1 MNTADS
7 PVTPDPALRQGVPH
21 PVEDHAAPG
30 GAAGLPPD
38 DPDVSA
44 APSRPRGSPSSSAE
58 VGISR
63 SGEWD
68 VVVVGGGIG
77 GLAAAGLLARAGRR
91 VLVIET
97 SAQLGGACLGVTAE
111 GFRYDLGVGVITG
124 AEPRGAVSILC
135 DRLGIHLPVIP
146 CDPTVQ
152 VALPRHRVS
161 LPRAVDGWW
170 PEIHRE
176 FPDDE
181 ESWHTLLAELSAL
194 AGDRD
199 QLAAALPP
207 FRPEGWRARLRYWR
221 TLAARRLSARTRQA
235 TRRVLRAA
243 DTPFRTTLE
252 QGGLG
257 GASRRVLEACLWF
270 LLLRGSDECSTLEA
284 ALAVQRLREG
294 IVVVPPGPIALVE
307 ALARRIEEC
316 GGEIRLGTE
325 AARCVAERGRIVG
338 VTTKTGETIQARW
351 TVTDVPPGIL
361 TKSLMPPPRGWFQG
375 KPVVQE
381 PWRPRRVAQVMG
393 VTLPEAFLPSELGHL
408 CLVIQDAG
416 RPACDENL
424 VFVRA
429 MADDSGPSPHGA
441 LSRLAV
447 GRFVSPSAATEG
459 AAIQSALLDALD
471 RILPGAGEASVHRAL
486 LSSTALGELWG
497 RPMAAVRYA
506 FESSDW
512 LGRRGLAHQVGWPG
526 LLAVGEW
533 THPGRLVS
541 DVVEGAMHVADLI
554 IASEG
559 AGAPA

>member
-1 MNTADS
+1 MSNTAS
-7 PVTPDPALRQGVPH
+7 PVTPDP
-21 PVEDHAAPG
+21 
-30 GAAGLPPD
+30 GLPQS
-38 DPDVSA
+38 VNIGAS
-44 APSRPRGSPSSSAE
+44 GSG
-58 VGISR
+58 V
-63 SGEWD
+63 WD

-77 GLAAAGLLARAGRR
+77 GLAAASLLAHAGRR
-91 VLVIET
+91 VLVIEK

-124 AEPRGAVSILC
+124 AEPRGAVAGLC
-135 DRLGIHLPVIP
+135 DRLGIRLPVIP

-161 LPRAVDGWW
+161 LPRAVEGWW

-176 FPDDE
+176 FPDGE
-181 ESWHTLLAELSAL
+181 ASWHTLLAELSAL

-207 FRPEGWRARLRYWR
+207 FRPEGWNARFRCWR
-221 TLAARRLSARTRQA
+221 TLAARRLSTRTRQA

-252 QGGLG
+252 EGGLG
-257 GASRRVLEACLWF
+257 GASRRVLEACVWF
-270 LLLRGSDECSTLEA
+270 LLLRGIDECSTLEA
-284 ALAVQRLREG
+284 ALALQRLREG
-294 IVVVPPGPIALVE
+294 VVVVPTGPVALVE
-307 ALARRIEEC
+307 ALARRLEEC
-316 GGEIRLGTE
+316 GGEVRLGTE
-325 AARCVAERGRIVG
+325 AARCVAERRRIVG
-338 VTTKTGETIQARW
+338 VRTKAGETIQARW
-351 TVTDVPPGIL
+351 TVTDVPPGVL
-361 TKSLMPPPRGWFQG
+361 TRDLMPPPRGWFQG
-375 KPVVQE
+375 KPIVQGA
-381 PWRPRRVAQVMG
+381 WQPRCVAQVMG

-416 RPACDENL
+416 RPARDENL
-424 VFVRA
+424 VFVRT
-429 MADDSGPSPHGA
+429 MADDSGPSPRGA

-447 GRFVSPSAATEG
+447 GRFVSPSAPMEG
-459 AAIQSALLDALD
+459 AAIQSRLLAALD
-471 RILPGAGEASVHRAL
+471 QILPGAGDAAVHRSL
-486 LSSTALGELWG
+486 LSSPALGDLWG

-554 IASEG
+554 VASQG
-559 AGAPA
+559 ADAPA